1 MKTYTLK
8 PLYKKP
14 LYKNM
19 FIIFG
24 WNSTYP
30 HYKNLYKKILFRKH
44 LFETIIF
51 SLFWKCYL
59 SILQKLM

>member
-19 FIIFG
+19 LSYLVGIQ
-24 WNSTYP
+24 
-30 HYKNLYKKILFRKH
+30 LFHITKTSIRKYY
-44 LFETIIF
+44 LGNT
-51 SLFWKCYL
+51 SL
-59 SILQKLM
+59 